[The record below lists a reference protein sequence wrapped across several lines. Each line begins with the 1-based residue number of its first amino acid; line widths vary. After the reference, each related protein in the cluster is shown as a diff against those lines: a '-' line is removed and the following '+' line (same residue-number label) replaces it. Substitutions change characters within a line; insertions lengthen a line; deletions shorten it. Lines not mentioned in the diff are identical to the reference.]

1 MQMLQHD
8 RHARP
13 TIKEALKH
21 QFNNDGYE
29 VEKAFLGC
37 FGSELHR
44 TALAE
49 VEVEL
54 DEIVL
59 GRWGLSPSL
68 RNGTSDERRLCIL
81 ICWPYYFG
89 DVTLIDAA
97 CHAFQVQMLLPTR
110 MATLVTSEKYQ
121 VVEGATAPNMHGF
134 FCAWT
139 IKPWFLTWI
148 WYQKKCQTWVFRK
161 QVDAHHGGWGWWWWW
176 LGWWLS
182 WLRLWLINVQK
193 TVTRRVG
200 PVPTSSGNQQWKAKV
215 ERLVSLKHRLRSAMM
230 QRDPQ
235 KIERMP
241 CFEVSLYTKFQV
253 SRKKMFFTFLYP
265 NLQGHLGDHFCKYT
279 ISKMR
284 DSPKHGQNTSIE
296 VKS

>member
-1 MQMLQHD
+1 MHSHLESALLSRECAGWQLPASSSRYSLSPSALDLLMQMLQHD

-37 FGSELHR
+37 FGSELLR

-81 ICWPYYFG
+81 ICWPYYFR
-89 DVTLIDAA
+89 VVALIDAA

-121 VVEGATAPNMHGF
+121 VVDGATAPNMHGF
-134 FCAWT
+134 FCAGT
-139 IKPWFLTWI
+139 IKP
-148 WYQKKCQTWVFRK
+148 
-161 QVDAHHGGWGWWWWW
+161 
-176 LGWWLS
+176 
-182 WLRLWLINVQK
+182 
-193 TVTRRVG
+193 
-200 PVPTSSGNQQWKAKV
+200 
-215 ERLVSLKHRLRSAMM
+215 
-230 QRDPQ
+230 
-235 KIERMP
+235 
-241 CFEVSLYTKFQV
+241 
-253 SRKKMFFTFLYP
+253 
-265 NLQGHLGDHFCKYT
+265 
-279 ISKMR
+279 
-284 DSPKHGQNTSIE
+284 
-296 VKS
+296 